1 MMNKKISL
9 KYVLVIIITV
19 VFTWIIHEFTHWL
32 TAKLFGYEASMS
44 LNGMFYAEDE
54 NPIEWHKV
62 IVSASGPF
70 VTILQGLMAFLYLK
84 SRGWNKYFYPL
95 LFIAFY
101 MRFLAGM
108 VNFINLNDEG
118 RISEFL
124 GIGTFTIPIIVS
136 GILFYMVYETS
147 KKNKLNWKFQLATT
161 LIVMI
166 ASTILIISD
175 QFLGIR
181 IL

>member
-1 MMNKKISL
+1 MNKKISL
-9 KYVLVIIITV
+9 KYVFVIIITV
-19 VFTWIIHEFTHWL
+19 IFTWIIHEFTHWL
-32 TAKLFGYEASMS
+32 TARLLGYESSMT

-54 NPIEWHKV
+54 NPTEWHRI

-70 VTILQGLMAFLYLK
+70 VTILQGLIAFLFLK
-84 SRGWNKYFYPL
+84 FRGWNKYFYPL

-101 MRFLAGM
+101 MRFLAGL

-118 RISEFL
+118 RISEYF

-136 GILFYMVYETS
+136 GILFYMVYKVS
-147 KKNKLNWKFQLATT
+147 YKYKLNWKFQLATT

-175 QFLGIR
+175 QFFGIR

>member
-1 MMNKKISL
+1 MNKKISL

-19 VFTWIIHEFTHWL
+19 IFTWIIHEFTHWL
-32 TAKLFGYEASMS
+32 TAKLLGYEPSMS
-44 LNGMFYAEDE
+44 LNGMSYAEGE
-54 NPIEWHKV
+54 NPTEWHKI
-62 IVSASGPF
+62 IVSATGPI

-101 MRFLAGM
+101 MRFLAGL

-124 GIGTFTIPIIVS
+124 GIGTFTISIIVS
-136 GILFYMVYETS
+136 GILFYMVYKIS